1 MNRQGDAIVRFE
13 LSGRSWAGW
22 LLAVAATWMLAACG
36 GGGASP
42 ASPGA
47 TNQGGAPTMA
57 PNSATFFAGVVNTI
71 TITGGRR
78 PYTLSSSEPS
88 LLAVPQTLSA
98 GSFQVVPANPAVVD
112 TGLPPDAL
120 PVRTVIITLT
130 DANGQT
136 TSSTIKVGVNF
147 LTGLG
152 VSFSSNCA
160 AGSGGT
166 APAACAGGDTVLSL
180 NPSTNGN
187 LIGGKTLRL
196 DVIRGPFQFVD
207 ANGATVPS
215 ITVTTDHSGRTQA
228 LLRVTSNVSGQFGV
242 VRVTDVATGVF
253 VDEVFPITGAP
264 QSTLTVVPNTFTF
277 TGALTTQCGTGS
289 GDFVV
294 FDGVPPYSAVSSDP
308 NIRVSPTTTNANPGV
323 FTITAFNNSVCIT
336 GAQVIVTDSQGG
348 RATVTVNTAAGSTAP
363 PTPPPLIVNPT
374 TITLACGTSGSVTAV
389 GGNGT
394 FIVNST
400 HPRVTAVAS
409 GNTITITRLDGDPPG
424 SSFPTTGAVSVSDG
438 TTISTVT
445 LTVPASCP

>member
-13 LSGRSWAGW
+13 LSNRSWAGW
-22 LLAVAATWMLAACG
+22 LLAVAATLMLAACG
-36 GGGASP
+36 GGGAST
-42 ASPGA
+42 ASPSA
-47 TNQGGAPTMA
+47 NDQGGAPVMA
-57 PNSATFFAGVVNTI
+57 PNNATFFAGVVNTI

-152 VSFSSNCA
+152 VSFSSNCVA
-160 AGSGGT
+160 AGGST
-166 APAACAGGDTVLSL
+166 APTACAGGDTIITL

-196 DVIRGPFQFVD
+196 DVVRGPFQFVD
-207 ANGATVPS
+207 ASGATVPS

-228 LLRVTSNVSGQFGV
+228 VIRVARNVPGQFGTL
-242 VRVTDVATGVF
+242 RVTDVATGVF

-264 QSTLTVVPNTFTF
+264 QSVLTVIPNTFTF

-348 RATVTVNTAAGSTAP
+348 RATVTVNTAAGATAP
-363 PTPPPLIVNPT
+363 PAPPPLLVNPNA
-374 TITLACGTSGSVTAV
+374 ITLSCGTSGSVTAV
-389 GGNGT
+389 GGNGS

-409 GNTITITRLDGDPPG
+409 GNTISITRLAGDPAG
-424 SSFPTTGAVSVSDG
+424 SSFPTTGTVSVSDG
-438 TTISTVT
+438 TTIQSVA
-445 LTVPASCP
+445 LTVPAFCP